1 MGGIVAAGVSPGADE
16 LLGLSKRNCCIASP
30 AQTLVPYCV
39 MMFSQMRRASSFRF
53 FAFRMYTCDS
63 KATGALKPFGLAD
76 ATC

>member
-1 MGGIVAAGVSPGADE
+1 MGGTVAAAVGPGADE

-30 AQTLVPYCV
+30 AQMLVWYCV
-39 MMFSQMRRASSFRF
+39 RMFSQIRRASSFRF

-63 KATGALKPFGLAD
+63 KATGALKPFGLSD